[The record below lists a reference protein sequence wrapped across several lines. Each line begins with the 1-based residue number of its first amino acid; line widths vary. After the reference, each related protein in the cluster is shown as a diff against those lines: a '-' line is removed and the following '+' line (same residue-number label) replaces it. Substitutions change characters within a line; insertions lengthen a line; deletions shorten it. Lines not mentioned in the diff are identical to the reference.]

1 MPWKSLLTRGARA
14 IASTRQSKS
23 ADSAPPAAES
33 ADPTDRPVAF
43 RWRAIVA
50 GAICAYL
57 LSVGLGYAVA
67 KLGLGDNLIVRPLVT
82 FAALFI
88 GGWLAGWMARVA
100 GPINACAVGIIY
112 IVGWAIQ
119 NAIFESQLVEQFG
132 SSLSPDMNT
141 ADQERLG
148 RFGILKLL
156 PRMNILGILLGDFL
170 ILMGAASG
178 GWVAE
183 LWRYWR
189 GHASRPR
196 ANDVARE

>member
-1 MPWKSLLTRGARA
+1 MSPSPPHR
-14 IASTRQSKS
+14 SPSQ
-23 ADSAPPAAES
+23 ADSGPPAAES
-33 ADPTDRPVAF
+33 AEAPERPVAF
-43 RWRAIVA
+43 RWRAVVA

-112 IVGWAIQ
+112 IVGWAVQ
-119 NAIFESQLVEQFG
+119 NAIFEGRLVEQYG
-132 SSLSPDMNT
+132 PSV
-141 ADQERLG
+141 
-148 RFGILKLL
+148 L

-170 ILMGAASG
+170 ILVGAASG

-189 GHASRPR
+189 GQASRPR

>member
-1 MPWKSLLTRGARA
+1 MA
-14 IASTRQSKS
+14 
-23 ADSAPPAAES
+23 
-33 ADPTDRPVAF
+33 
-43 RWRAIVA
+43 
-50 GAICAYL
+50 
-57 LSVGLGYAVA
+57 LGFAVA

-82 FAALFI
+82 FTALFI

-100 GPINACAVGIIY
+100 GPINACVVGIIY

-119 NAIFESQLVEQFG
+119 NAMFESRLVEQFG
-132 SSLSPDMNT
+132 AVLSPDLST
-141 ADQERLG
+141 AEQERLG

-170 ILMGAASG
+170 ILIGAASG

-189 GHASRPR
+189 EHASRPITD
-196 ANDVARE
+196 DVTRE